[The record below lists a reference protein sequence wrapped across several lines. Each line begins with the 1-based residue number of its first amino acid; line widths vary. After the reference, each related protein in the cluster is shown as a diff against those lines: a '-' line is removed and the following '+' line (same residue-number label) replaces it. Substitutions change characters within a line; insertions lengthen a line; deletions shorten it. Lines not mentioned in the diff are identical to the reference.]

1 MSFRAIP
8 RTLGASRIVA
18 RHGNAGQLGGTIS
31 VAPPVRSPATRS
43 FTEATP
49 PCIQK
54 ELCSCRSKPSIVAS
68 ATLVG
73 ISMSIFGYSSLASGQ
88 EDNRDSRKA
97 ALCESEGESSACTG
111 KKTFVSAVADSIP
124 NHNCYLDRKR
134 FVLDLDAWNKLVSAT
149 ERALTV
155 GSADKDDEESDCSTT
170 DELPA
175 DLPPIPH
182 VVEAKATAPL
192 IDPKTGMALEI
203 LFVRDQHDRLIGT
216 KLLGH
221 ADDFGECTFNIA
233 PGETAFVR
241 IAAIYRHPHGKGPV
255 RLYYSTL
262 MPIPDLPR
270 KIGDN
275 DDDDDY

>member
-54 ELCSCRSKPSIVAS
+54 ELCSCSSKPSIVAS
-68 ATLVG
+68 AALIG
-73 ISMSIFGYSSLASGQ
+73 ISMSLLGYSSLASGR

-97 ALCESEGESSACTG
+97 ALCQSEGESSACTD
-111 KKTFVSAVADSIP
+111 KETFVSAVADSIP
-124 NHNCYLDRKR
+124 EQNRYLDRKR
-134 FVLDLDAWNKLVSAT
+134 FAVDLNAWNKLVSAT

-155 GSADKDDEESDCSTT
+155 GSADEDDEESDCSTT

-175 DLPPIPH
+175 DLPPIQH

-192 IDPKTGMALEI
+192 IDPKTGMTLENAGSARSIDWHKASRPCRRLRRMHIQYCAWRNSICSHRSHLQTSPREGTREII
-203 LFVRDQHDRLIGT
+203 LQHIDANSGFT
-216 KLLGH
+216 KE
-221 ADDFGECTFNIA
+221 DW
-233 PGETAFVR
+233 R
-241 IAAIYRHPHGKGPV
+241 
-255 RLYYSTL
+255 
-262 MPIPDLPR
+262 
-270 KIGDN
+270 
-275 DDDDDY
+275 